1 MEDFMAP
8 LSDEELSSFLE
19 ARIKEGRVF
28 IEELAALI
36 GLAGV
41 PDFLKGDNDP
51 SDI

>member
-19 ARIKEGRVF
+19 ARIKEGRAL
-28 IEELAALI
+28 IEEMAIFLEL
-36 GLAGV
+36 LGV
-41 PDFLKGDNDP
+41 PQFLKENDP